1 VIRRRLDQQGPTVGT
16 TAERIMS
23 DPAFRRGVADYR
35 AGRAPDYDAF
45 TFSQDEDVIKKQS
58 RRSTLTGIM
67 SEVGTGQRSRLMI
80 CR

>member
-1 VIRRRLDQQGPTVGT
+1 
-16 TAERIMS
+16 MS